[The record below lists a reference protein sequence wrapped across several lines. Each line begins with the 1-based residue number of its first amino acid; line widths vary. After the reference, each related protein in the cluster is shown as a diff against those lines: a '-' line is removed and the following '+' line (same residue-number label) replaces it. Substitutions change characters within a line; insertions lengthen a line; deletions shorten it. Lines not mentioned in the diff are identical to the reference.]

1 MIIILIIITLQLLS
15 WFSFVTITNK
25 YAIHSYYDTKYYII
39 RFFQILGYI
48 VNLIPGSIVIDLF
61 VLIIACDVLD
71 YSKLTDSLKDY
82 KWYKWLFT
90 SPYE

>member
-1 MIIILIIITLQLLS
+1 MMIILLIVIVQLLS

-25 YAIHSYYDTKYYII
+25 YACHTYYGKKYYII

-48 VNLIPGSIVIDLF
+48 VNLIPGSIIIDLF
-61 VLIIACDVLD
+61 VLIIACDILD
-71 YSKLTDSLKDY
+71 YSKLSDLFKNY